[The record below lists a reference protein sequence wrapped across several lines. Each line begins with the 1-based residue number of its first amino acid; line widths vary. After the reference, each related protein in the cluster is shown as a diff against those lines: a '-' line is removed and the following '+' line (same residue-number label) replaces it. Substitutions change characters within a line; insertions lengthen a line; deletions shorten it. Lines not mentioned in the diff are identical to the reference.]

1 MEIVKKIPVSDHP
14 WLRMPSLVNLL
25 DILNRDGLNA
35 RMVGGCVR
43 DALLGRKIIDIDM
56 ACSLRPE
63 ETMRRLKKAGVKVV
77 PTGLK
82 HGTITA
88 VVDKHNFEITALR
101 RDEETYGRRAKVV
114 YIDDWQED
122 ARRRDFTIN
131 ALYLDADG
139 SLYDPCGGL
148 RDIAARRVCFIGD
161 ADQRIHEDALR
172 ILRFFRFAAQI
183 GQGEMD
189 PAGLAAC
196 LKNKSL
202 IDKLSG
208 ERLAQEVFKI
218 LGSETLLPVM
228 KVMDEGGILDKIIP
242 NHEDIQELNAYVRVE
257 KALGKCNILA
267 RLSCLLRKDNE
278 AIENINRHLKL
289 SNKQVK
295 ILKNYANHDIS
306 LQTDM
311 SQKDIR
317 RVIYHYGRDL
327 FIFALLQSW
336 AHAAGDENHEA
347 WRKILAYGEA
357 WPIPVFPV
365 QGKDLMAGGLKSGV
379 EIGRKLRALEQEWA
393 QSDFQLTREEML
405 TSDAE
410 RKSG

>member
-1 MEIVKKIPVSDHP
+1 MEAVKKISTHDHP
-14 WLRMPSLVNLL
+14 WMNKPSLVKLFS
-25 DILNRDGLNA
+25 ILNHDGLNA

-63 ETMRRLKKAGVKVV
+63 ETMKRLKKAGVKVV

-88 VVDKHNFEITALR
+88 VVDKNNFEITALR

-131 ALYLDADG
+131 AFYLDLDG

-148 RDIAARRVCFIGD
+148 RDITARKIRFIGD
-161 ADQRIHEDALR
+161 ADQRIHEDGLR

-202 IDKLSG
+202 IDGLSG
-208 ERLAQEVFKI
+208 ERLAQEIFKI
-218 LGSETLLPVM
+218 LQSDNLLPVM
-228 KVMDEGGILDKIIP
+228 KVMNEGGILDKIIP
-242 NHEDIQELNAYVRVE
+242 NHEDIQKLNAYVRLE
-257 KALGKCNILA
+257 KTLEKCNILA
-267 RLSCLLRKDNE
+267 RLSCLLGKNNK
-278 AIENINRHLKL
+278 AVENINRHLKL

-295 ILKNYANHDIS
+295 ILKNYADHDIS
-306 LQTDM
+306 IQADM

-317 RVIYHYGRDL
+317 RIIYHYGKDM

-336 AHAAGDENHEA
+336 AYAAADENHEA

-365 QGKDLMAGGLKSGV
+365 QGKDLMARGVKSGA
-379 EIGRKLRALEQEWA
+379 EIGQQLRALELEWV
-393 QSDFQLTREEML
+393 QSDFHLTREEIL
-405 TSDAE
+405 EQVT
-410 RKSG
+410 R

>member
-1 MEIVKKIPVSDHP
+1 MEAVKKISTHDHP
-14 WLRMPSLVNLL
+14 WMNKPSLVKLFN
-25 DILNRDGLNA
+25 ILNHDGLNA

-63 ETMRRLKKAGVKVV
+63 ESMKRLEKAGVKVV

-88 VVDKHNFEITALR
+88 VVDKQNFEITALR
-101 RDEETYGRRAKVV
+101 RDEETYGRGAKVV

-122 ARRRDFTIN
+122 SLRRDFTIN
-131 ALYLDADG
+131 ALYLDLDG

-148 RDIAARRVCFIGD
+148 RDIAARRVRFIGD
-161 ADQRIHEDALR
+161 ADQRIHEDGLR

-189 PAGLAAC
+189 SAGLAAC

-202 IDKLSG
+202 IDNLSG
-208 ERLAQEVFKI
+208 ERLAQEIFKI
-218 LGSETLLPVM
+218 LESDTLLPVI
-228 KVMDEGGILDKIIP
+228 KVMNEGGILDKVIP
-242 NHEDIQELNAYVRVE
+242 NHENIENLNAYVRVE
-257 KALGKCNILA
+257 KNLGKCNILA
-267 RLSCLLRKDNE
+267 RLSCLLRRDNK
-278 AIENINRHLKL
+278 AIETINRHLKL

-295 ILKNYANHDIS
+295 VLKKYANHDIS

-317 RVIYHYGRDL
+317 RVIYHHGRDI
-327 FIFALLQSW
+327 FIFATLQSW
-336 AHAAGDENHEA
+336 ADETLGKDHGE

-357 WPIPVFPV
+357 WPIPTFPV
-365 QGKDLMAGGLKSGV
+365 QGKDLMARGLKSGA
-379 EIGRKLRALEQEWA
+379 EIGRKLRALELEWV
-393 QSDFQLTREEML
+393 QNDFHLTREEIL
-405 TSDAE
+405 EQVT
-410 RKSG
+410 R